1 MEKERAPTR
10 PSPTSGEDIGRG
22 KRVEMSVHWVIW
34 LENALIVM
42 AIAALWP
49 AILHWPDR
57 VTRPLLYL
65 ALVAMVVI
73 ARRRW
78 RRLMNLKKDRKL

>member
-1 MEKERAPTR
+1 MEKERR
-10 PSPTSGEDIGRG
+10 
-22 KRVEMSVHWVIW
+22 VIW
-34 LENALIVM
+34 LENALIIM

-57 VTRPLLYL
+57 ITKPLLYL

-78 RRLMNLKKDRKL
+78 RRLTDIRKNKKL

>member
-1 MEKERAPTR
+1 MEKERR
-10 PSPTSGEDIGRG
+10 
-22 KRVEMSVHWVIW
+22 VIW
-34 LENALIVM
+34 LENVLIIM

-65 ALVAMVVI
+65 ALVVMVVI
-73 ARRRW
+73 ARCRW
-78 RRLMNLKKDRKL
+78 RRLTNLKKDRKI

>member
-1 MEKERAPTR
+1 MEKERR
-10 PSPTSGEDIGRG
+10 
-22 KRVEMSVHWVIW
+22 VIW
-34 LENALIVM
+34 LENVLIIM

-65 ALVAMVVI
+65 ALVVMVVI

-78 RRLMNLKKDRKL
+78 RRLINLKKNRKIQGIDRF

>member
-1 MEKERAPTR
+1 MMEKER
-10 PSPTSGEDIGRG
+10 
-22 KRVEMSVHWVIW
+22 RVVW
-34 LENALIVM
+34 LENALIIM
-42 AIAALWP
+42 ALAALWP

-73 ARRRW
+73 ALRRW
-78 RRLMNLKKDRKL
+78 RRLMDIRKNKNGKKIE

>member
-1 MEKERAPTR
+1 MEKERR
-10 PSPTSGEDIGRG
+10 
-22 KRVEMSVHWVIW
+22 VIW
-34 LENALIVM
+34 LENALIIM

-65 ALVAMVVI
+65 SLVAMVVI

-78 RRLMNLKKDRKL
+78 RRLMNLKMAERDEVRHKGTKAQS

>member
-1 MEKERAPTR
+1 MMEKERR
-10 PSPTSGEDIGRG
+10 
-22 KRVEMSVHWVIW
+22 VIW
-34 LENALIVM
+34 LENALIIM

-57 VTRPLLYL
+57 ITKPLLYL

-78 RRLMNLKKDRKL
+78 RRLTDIRKNKKL

>member
-1 MEKERAPTR
+1 MEKERKA
-10 PSPTSGEDIGRG
+10 
-22 KRVEMSVHWVIW
+22 IW

-73 ARRRW
+73 AWRRW
-78 RRLMNLKKDRKL
+78 RRLTGIRKNKNGKKIE

>member
-1 MEKERAPTR
+1 M
-10 PSPTSGEDIGRG
+10 
-22 KRVEMSVHWVIW
+22 VIW
-34 LENALIVM
+34 LENALIVI

-57 VTRPLLYL
+57 VTKPLLYL

-73 ARRRW
+73 ALRRW
-78 RRLMNLKKDRKL
+78 RRLMDVKKDRKI

>member
-1 MEKERAPTR
+1 MMEKERR
-10 PSPTSGEDIGRG
+10 
-22 KRVEMSVHWVIW
+22 VIW
-34 LENALIVM
+34 LENALIIM

-57 VTRPLLYL
+57 VTKPLLYL
-65 ALVAMVVI
+65 ALVAMVVV

-78 RRLMNLKKDRKL
+78 RRLMDLKITGRNQEEAKIDTKTQK

>member
-1 MEKERAPTR
+1 MEKERR
-10 PSPTSGEDIGRG
+10 
-22 KRVEMSVHWVIW
+22 VIW
-34 LENALIVM
+34 LENVLIIM

-73 ARRRW
+73 TRRRW
-78 RRLMNLKKDRKL
+78 RRLINLKKDRKL